1 MSESFDEFFDDEQE
15 LMDAGETLEG
25 ANAASAGEP
34 AEESG
39 RDGGSEQASEP
50 EHEPRTEAGSNRKA
64 ASASAA
70 PARQAPPFWM
80 VLAIAGISLVL
91 GVVIGYLI
99 GTSATIAELSA
110 NTGQSVSAS
119 DDASDEA
126 SLSMPEGHPEVDVDE
141 KGNATVVDGSSATG
155 EPDTLS
161 RANTY
166 FDMGMAAMEDAQ
178 DEAAQQQAADLFAQA
193 VELYDEYLETTDSP
207 SAEVDRAICV
217 FYTGDHDAAIADLED
232 LVERD
237 ASFAPAWANLGMF
250 YESHGDTAKAKK
262 AYRSAIDAA
271 AQDDTYGVK
280 DYAQQRLDA
289 LNE

>member
-1 MSESFDEFFDDEQE
+1 MSGSFDEFFDDEQE
-15 LMDAGETLEG
+15 LMDAGKTPEG
-25 ANAASAGEP
+25 AVAASAEAS

-39 RDGGSEQASEP
+39 RDGGAERSSKSGHDPEGQTSSKREP
-50 EHEPRTEAGSNRKA
+50 S
-64 ASASAA
+64 SSSAA
-70 PARQAPPFWM
+70 PTRQSPPFWM

-99 GTSATIAELSA
+99 GTSATITELSA
-110 NTGQSVSAS
+110 NAEQSANAS
-119 DDASDEA
+119 DTASDES

-141 KGNATVVDGSSATG
+141 EGNATVVDGSSAIG
-155 EPDTLS
+155 ETDALS
-161 RANTY
+161 RANNY

-178 DEAAQQQAADLFAQA
+178 DEAERQQAVDLFARA

-250 YESHGDTAKAKK
+250 YESHGDTAKAEK
-262 AYRSAIDAA
+262 AYRAAIDAA

-280 DYAQQRLDA
+280 DYAQKRLDA

>member
-1 MSESFDEFFDDEQE
+1 
-15 LMDAGETLEG
+15 MDAGETLEG

-64 ASASAA
+64 ASASAV
-70 PARQAPPFWM
+70 PTRQAPPFWM

-110 NTGQSVSAS
+110 NAGQSVSAS

-141 KGNATVVDGSSATG
+141 EGNATVVDGSSATG
-155 EPDTLS
+155 ETDTLS

-178 DEAAQQQAADLFAQA
+178 DESAQQQAADLFAQA

-217 FYTGDHDAAIADLED
+217 FYTGDHDAAIADWKTWWSVTTPSLRHGRTSACSTNRTGIPPRPRKRIVPQST
-232 LVERD
+232 LRSRMIRM
-237 ASFAPAWANLGMF
+237 ASRIMP
-250 YESHGDTAKAKK
+250 S
-262 AYRSAIDAA
+262 SAS
-271 AQDDTYGVK
+271 T
-280 DYAQQRLDA
+280 R
-289 LNE
+289 